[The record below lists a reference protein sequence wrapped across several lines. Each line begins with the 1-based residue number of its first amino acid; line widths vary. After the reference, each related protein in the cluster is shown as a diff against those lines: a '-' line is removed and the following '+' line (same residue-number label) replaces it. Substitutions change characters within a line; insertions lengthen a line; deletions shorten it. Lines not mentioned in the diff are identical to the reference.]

1 MNDKDSK
8 DEIKIRLEKYG
19 GECLLDFNN
28 SSNWKVEKYKREVK
42 LRNKVGLEIEKE
54 VVNYFSIW

>member
-19 GECLLDFNN
+19 GEYLLDFNN